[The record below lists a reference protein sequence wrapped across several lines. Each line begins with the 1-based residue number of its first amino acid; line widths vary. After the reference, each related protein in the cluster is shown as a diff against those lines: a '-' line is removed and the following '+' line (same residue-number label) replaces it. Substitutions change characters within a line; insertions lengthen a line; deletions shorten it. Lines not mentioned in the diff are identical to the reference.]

1 MSFVKWFSKR
11 TSRPTYK
18 THAPS
23 LSESFTYHWGSS
35 VDLSSQYIICKSCV
49 CEPCSR
55 FKSGDQLPFVRNIH
69 STQHPVVQRNTT
81 PTCQATA
88 FGPCRNQCE
97 PTSFGNLPS
106 VLGITPATNLKFT
119 DCQEAHR
126 SASFHWWFFRLLVL
140 EYRPLPPLLNRHF
153 IIDDSFSWFSDY
165 LLSTITVKT
174 GDFLHLLF
182 SRPFLGRVYDYTVIA
197 GLITPGFSRHYARLF
212 LKSIYELYH
221 IINRPLN
228 IIYHFYIFEIRIRG
242 TTRSTLSDIFERTTS
257 SAKHPHSSVYAH
269 SARLARHAHYPPLS
283 LLNQDQRN
291 NQTTSPNRIPIWIFM
306 EKVQDQRNIHIT
318 RRLPKQI
325 HYDHIIFY
333 HLLYF

>member
-1 MSFVKWFSKR
+1 M
-11 TSRPTYK
+11 
-18 THAPS
+18 
-23 LSESFTYHWGSS
+23 
-35 VDLSSQYIICKSCV
+35 
-49 CEPCSR
+49 
-55 FKSGDQLPFVRNIH
+55 
-69 STQHPVVQRNTT
+69 
-81 PTCQATA
+81 
-88 FGPCRNQCE
+88 
-97 PTSFGNLPS
+97 
-106 VLGITPATNLKFT
+106 
-119 DCQEAHR
+119 
-126 SASFHWWFFRLLVL
+126 

-257 SAKHPHSSVYAH
+257 SAKHPHSSVYTH
-269 SARLARHAHYPPLS
+269 SARLVRHAHYPPLS
-283 LLNQDQRN
+283 LLNQDQRK
-291 NQTTSPNRIPIWIFM
+291 NQTTSPNRIPI
-306 EKVQDQRNIHIT
+306 
-318 RRLPKQI
+318 
-325 HYDHIIFY
+325 
-333 HLLYF
+333 

>member
-1 MSFVKWFSKR
+1 M
-11 TSRPTYK
+11 TSC
-18 THAPS
+18 
-23 LSESFTYHWGSS
+23 LS
-35 VDLSSQYIICKSCV
+35 
-49 CEPCSR
+49 CETSTVP
-55 FKSGDQLPFVRNIH
+55 
-69 STQHPVVQRNTT
+69 STQSYKEIPPRLVKQPLSGRVEINANPRH
-81 PTCQATA
+81 
-88 FGPCRNQCE
+88 
-97 PTSFGNLPS
+97 FGNLPS

-318 RRLPKQI
+318 RRLPNQI
-325 HYDHIIFY
+325 HYDHIILSIVIFLTIPAQSLS
-333 HLLYF
+333 HTRLLTWE

>member
-1 MSFVKWFSKR
+1 MVFR
-11 TSRPTYK
+11 
-18 THAPS
+18 
-23 LSESFTYHWGSS
+23 LSS
-35 VDLSSQYIICKSCV
+35 VHHY
-49 CEPCSR
+49 CEDRR
-55 FKSGDQLPFVRNIH
+55 FSPPAFFTPF
-69 STQHPVVQRNTT
+69 S
-81 PTCQATA
+81 
-88 FGPCRNQCE
+88 GPCLWLHCNRRVDH
-97 PTSFGNLPS
+97 SRIL
-106 VLGITPATNLKFT
+106 ATL
-119 DCQEAHR
+119 R
-126 SASFHWWFFRLLVL
+126 
-140 EYRPLPPLLNRHF
+140 
-153 IIDDSFSWFSDY
+153 
-165 LLSTITVKT
+165 KT
-174 GDFLHLLF
+174 C
-182 SRPFLGRVYDYTVIA
+182 
-197 GLITPGFSRHYARLF
+197 F

-325 HYDHIIFY
+325 HYDHIILSIVIFLTIPAQSLS
-333 HLLYF
+333 HTRLLTWE

>member
-1 MSFVKWFSKR
+1 MVFR
-11 TSRPTYK
+11 
-18 THAPS
+18 
-23 LSESFTYHWGSS
+23 LSS
-35 VDLSSQYIICKSCV
+35 VHHY
-49 CEPCSR
+49 CEDRR
-55 FKSGDQLPFVRNIH
+55 FSPPAFFTPF
-69 STQHPVVQRNTT
+69 S
-81 PTCQATA
+81 
-88 FGPCRNQCE
+88 GPCLWLHCNRRVDH
-97 PTSFGNLPS
+97 SRIL
-106 VLGITPATNLKFT
+106 ATL
-119 DCQEAHR
+119 R
-126 SASFHWWFFRLLVL
+126 
-140 EYRPLPPLLNRHF
+140 
-153 IIDDSFSWFSDY
+153 
-165 LLSTITVKT
+165 KT
-174 GDFLHLLF
+174 F
-182 SRPFLGRVYDYTVIA
+182 
-197 GLITPGFSRHYARLF
+197 F

>member
-1 MSFVKWFSKR
+1 MR
-11 TSRPTYK
+11 THVISAIY
-18 THAPS
+18 
-23 LSESFTYHWGSS
+23 
-35 VDLSSQYIICKSCV
+35 
-49 CEPCSR
+49 
-55 FKSGDQLPFVRNIH
+55 
-69 STQHPVVQRNTT
+69 
-81 PTCQATA
+81 QA
-88 FGPCRNQCE
+88 
-97 PTSFGNLPS
+97 S
-106 VLGITPATNLKFT
+106 
-119 DCQEAHR
+119 
-126 SASFHWWFFRLLVL
+126 SASRLLPIWNSPIVRKPIGRRL
-140 EYRPLPPLLNRHF
+140 F
-153 IIDDSFSWFSDY
+153 IDDSFVCWFWNIGCCRLSLTAIS
-165 LLSTITVKT
+165 LLMILFRGFQIIFCPPLLWRQAIFFTC
-174 GDFLHLLF
+174 FLHALF
-182 SRPFLGRVYDYTVIA
+182 WTVFYDYTVIA

-325 HYDHIIFY
+325 HYDHIILSIVIF
-333 HLLYF
+333 